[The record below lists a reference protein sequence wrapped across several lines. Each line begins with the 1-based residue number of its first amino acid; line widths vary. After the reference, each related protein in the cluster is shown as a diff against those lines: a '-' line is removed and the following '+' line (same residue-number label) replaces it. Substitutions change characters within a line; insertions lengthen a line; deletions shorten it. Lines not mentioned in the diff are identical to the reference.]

1 MARGGEKEKGRV
13 MRRQALIAGFF
24 LLAGCETL
32 NEALVRQMFKD
43 HGVSRRVSDQI
54 REGLE
59 RRIHRPPADA
69 PATPAPP
76 FLDQG

>member
-13 MRRQALIAGFF
+13 MRRQALIAGV
-24 LLAGCETL
+24 LLLSGCETL
-32 NEALVRQMFKD
+32 NEVLVRQMFKD

-59 RRIHRPPADA
+59 IRMNLPPADA